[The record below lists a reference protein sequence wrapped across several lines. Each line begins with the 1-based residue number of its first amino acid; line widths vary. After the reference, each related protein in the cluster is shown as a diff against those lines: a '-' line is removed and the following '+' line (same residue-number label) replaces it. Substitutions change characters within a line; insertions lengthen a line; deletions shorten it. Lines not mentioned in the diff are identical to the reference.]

1 MKKYLVEFFGTLF
14 FLFVILNSSRVS
26 SNLQPLLIGLSLAI
40 AIMVGGK
47 ISGGN
52 YNPAVSIMMYLGNK
66 LNQDDLIPYIL
77 SQIMGG
83 IVALKLTNLLKL

>member
-1 MKKYLVEFFGTLF
+1 MLN
-14 FLFVILNSSRVS
+14 FLELYSFYFVILNSSRVS

-66 LNQDDLIPYIL
+66 LNQDDVIPYIL

-83 IVALKLTNLLKL
+83 IVALKINKFIKIIKF

>member
-66 LNQDDLIPYIL
+66 LNQDDVIPYIL